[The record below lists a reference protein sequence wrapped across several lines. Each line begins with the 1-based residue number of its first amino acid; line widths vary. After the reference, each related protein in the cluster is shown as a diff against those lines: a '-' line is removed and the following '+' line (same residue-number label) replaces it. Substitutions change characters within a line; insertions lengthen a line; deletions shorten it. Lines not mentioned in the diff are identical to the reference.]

1 MATSLPIL
9 QFEPFMMEDSEKL
22 NLVIRWKDYFI
33 KFENFLVAMNT
44 NEDKTK
50 MLHLG
55 WDYIQDI
62 VDNVVPK
69 VEGHDAAVESFKP
82 KKQKNFWII

>member
-55 WDYIQDI
+55 
-62 VDNVVPK
+62 
-69 VEGHDAAVESFKP
+69 
-82 KKQKNFWII
+82 